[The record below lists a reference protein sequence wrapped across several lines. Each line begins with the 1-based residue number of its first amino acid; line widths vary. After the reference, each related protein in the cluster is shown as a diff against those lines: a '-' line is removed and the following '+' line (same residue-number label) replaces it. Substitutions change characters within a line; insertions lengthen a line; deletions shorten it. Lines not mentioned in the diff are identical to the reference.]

1 MAFRNAQQAR
11 IYVGSFAASCYAR
24 TVSLDDS
31 VDMLDVTTIC
41 DAAKA
46 YIPGTEGS
54 GSFSIAGP
62 LDSDGAATGQWA
74 TLTAQKAATTPTPIT
89 YMPLGTD
96 GAVWLV
102 AGVHTNFDTT
112 ASVGNTIDWSMQSST
127 TGVLDMNATVLSNNV
142 AVTTT
147 TSGSSIDGTAATT
160 NGAVFHLHVTAFS
173 GLTSDTITIEDSST
187 GSSGWA
193 TIATFAAATALT
205 SERVAITGT
214 VKRYVR
220 IVDTIV
226 GTGSITRHISMAR
239 R

>member
-1 MAFRNAQQAR
+1 
-11 IYVGSFAASCYAR
+11 
-24 TVSLDDS
+24 
-31 VDMLDVTTIC
+31 MLDVTVIC
-41 DAAKA
+41 STAKA

-102 AGVHTNFDTT
+102 DGVHTNFDTS
-112 ASVGNTIDWSMQSST
+112 ASVGNTIDWSMASTT
-127 TGVLDMNATVLSNNV
+127 TGVLDMNATVLSNNE

-147 TSGSSIDGTAATT
+147 TNGSSIDGTAATT

-193 TIATFAAATALT
+193 TIATFTAATALT
-205 SERVAITGT
+205 SQRVAITGT